1 MIRVNDE
8 YVIDVDSMCY
18 TTKIDK
24 HKTDKK
30 GNPVYEVVGYYKDL
44 DGAILAVIK
53 SMNRRKLSEG
63 VYDLKTALGIIQAS
77 NEQFEKLLREVIK
90 ENS

>member
-1 MIRVNDE
+1 MIRVNDD

-44 DGAILAVIK
+44 DGAILAVVK

-63 VYDLKTALGIIQAS
+63 VHDLKTALGIIRAS
-77 NEQFEKLLREVIK
+77 NEQFEKLLREVVK